1 MEPVLGIVGELVVV
15 SIALGALFWALG
27 YERPGKRAIVFG
39 IVLGAVGEA
48 LAQSGTELFAW
59 VRAHRAIIGLAVL
72 GAVVLVALL
81 RLAWSVQGG
90 KGEAKLSKKRRV
102 QGGP

>member
-1 MEPVLGIVGELVVV
+1 MASALGVVGELAVM

-27 YERPGKRAIVFG
+27 NGRAGKRAVVFG
-39 IVLGAVGEA
+39 VVLGVVGEA
-48 LAQSGTELFAW
+48 LARSGAELFAW
-59 VRAHRAIIGLAVL
+59 ACTHRVMIWLALV

-102 QGGP
+102 QSGP